1 MNFKD
6 INNKEALK
14 TEISSLLSEYESM
27 LLQWTDSP
35 AASNYKKAALLY
47 YWMRDYKNMLEYET
61 KFDPKKL
68 RKYSRGDVVSIN
80 LGFNPGGEEGGLHY
94 AIVMEDNPRSSST
107 VTVVPLRSKKP
118 KDKEGPHWTE
128 LYIGDEIFVQLRTKI
143 NTLQKEYDK
152 NMSSVVQEIS
162 NLEHQLEG
170 SSQIIEN
177 TKKFLTAQAPTHDQK
192 MISDAIASLTIKGI
206 SELREDMNRQL
217 ADANIRKD
225 GFQSDERRLKQ
236 CKTQFLHMK
245 SGSIAMTGKITTL
258 SKLRIS
264 NPMHNGDALD
274 GIRISKKTMDKIC
287 QKVAQLYCNIKSTEC

>member
-6 INNKEALK
+6 INNKDALK
-14 TEISSLLSEYESM
+14 AEISSLLSEYESM
-27 LLQWTDSP
+27 LLEWTDSS
-35 AASNYKKAALLY
+35 AAPDYKKAALLY
-47 YWMRDYKNMLEYET
+47 YWLREYKNMLAYET

-68 RKYSRGDVVSIN
+68 RRYSRGDVISIN

-118 KDKEGPHWTE
+118 KDEKGPHWTE

-143 NTLQKEYDK
+143 STLQTEYDK
-152 NMSSVVQEIS
+152 NMSAVTQEIS
-162 NLEHQLEG
+162 NLEHQLES

-177 TKKFLTAQAPTHDQK
+177 TKKFLTAQAPTPEEK
-192 MISDAIASLTIKGI
+192 EVSDAIAMLAISGI
-206 SELREDMNRQL
+206 TGLQENMKRQL
-217 ADANIRKD
+217 SEANARRE
-225 GFQSDERRLKQ
+225 GFRIDERRLKQ
-236 CKTQFLHMK
+236 CKTQFQHMK

-287 QKVAQLYCNIKSTEC
+287 QKLEELYFHRETKNC